1 MRSFIILFAVINIA
15 FGLTISDVDYHPVKR
30 LVGAVPG
37 NPKGRFFEDVGN
49 GKPTPVEEM
58 DPEFWRMLAREEL
71 DQRLVDNFN
80 YKQAKN
86 IIFFLGDGM
95 SLTTLT
101 ASRIRKGQL
110 KGNTGEEDAL
120 SFQKFPHSGLS
131 RVRSITRFLQTTHN
145 ILLFQ

>member
-1 MRSFIILFAVINIA
+1 MQNIVVLLLTLV
-15 FGLTISDVDYHPVKR
+15 GLTYSLSINDVDYHPVNR
-30 LVGAVPG
+30 LLGASVDSS
-37 NPKGRFFEDVGN
+37 KARFFEDVGN
-49 GKPTPVEEM
+49 GKTTPREEM
-58 DPEFWRMLAREEL
+58 DPTFWQVLAREEL
-71 DQRLVDNFN
+71 KKRVEETYN

-86 IIFFLGDGM
+86 VIFFLGDGM

-131 RVRSITRFLQTTHN
+131 KVSWRHMVL
-145 ILLFQ
+145 